1 MESNQIRDRFIR
13 FYQERGHLRV
23 PSASL
28 VPHGDPTLLFTS
40 AGMVP
45 FKPYFMGLAEPPAP
59 RLTTVQKCF
68 RTTDIEEVGD
78 YSHLTFF
85 EMLGNFSIGD
95 YFKREAIGWAWEL
108 LTDADAGFGLP
119 ADTLWV
125 SIFETDEEAH
135 DEWRAVGVPEER
147 IHRYGE
153 EHNYWFSGDIGPC
166 GPNSE
171 IFVDRGVRAGC
182 AYCAQGA
189 CKPNLEPDCGRFLEV
204 WNLVFMTLYQ
214 AEDGTRTELP
224 RKNIDTGSGL
234 ERVACILQGK
244 ETVYETDLFR
254 PIIARIE
261 ELSGRR
267 YGADAATDTAIGVVA
282 EHMRAATFLIAD
294 GVMPSNE
301 GRGYVLRRILR
312 RAVYFLTQLADGAA
326 SQGAAGGQTP
336 GGASGN
342 TAGDA
347 PPRGAA
353 SSALTASGG
362 TGEDA
367 ASSASMAPG
376 AAGEDAASGAPTA
389 AGATGAGATSGN
401 TAPLRG
407 AASSART
414 ASGEVD
420 EGTLLDK
427 VAAAVI
433 EKMAYAYPD
442 VGERGP
448 FVMRLLAAE
457 EAKFRETLERGTA
470 VLEAMIDTRASIA
483 TKLIETVKFVF
494 ASRLRGQQLRAVF
507 DSAGMAS
514 PANQGG
520 TLATQ
525 MLMDVIGEAVDENS
539 MDVALLNAQSWM
551 KNITG
556 PEAFLLSDTF
566 GFPIDLTEEIAK
578 AHGLNV
584 HRKSFGRELEAQR
597 ERGRAG
603 AKFEIDAD
611 RTEAYAQIAHVRPR
625 FVGYAATRHETTVA
639 AIIPCGA
646 SQTGRTAGGA
656 GGVVE
661 RAAAGDE
668 VEVVLVETP
677 FYAEGGGQAGDTGEI
692 AGPSGR
698 VAVEDTQ
705 SPAEGLIVHRG
716 RVVEGSIAVNDAVTA
731 RVEASK
737 RRASERNHT
746 ATHLLH
752 AALRQVLG
760 THVRQAG
767 SLVAP
772 DRLRFDFTHI
782 EATKPEEL
790 AAVQRLVNE
799 KIREDIEVRPH
810 EEAYGEAIAG
820 GAMAAAA
827 APQSKQQRAAAAPQS
842 KQQRANSKDRPASQD
857 SKRPGRTEDEEQR
870 TENGEH
876 RENIEQ
882 RTENGEQRENKEQKT
897 HGCFSRELCGGTHVH
912 RTGEIGAFVIESE
925 GSVGS
930 GVRRIEA
937 RTGAL
942 ADAYV
947 LEQQETIG
955 RLARQLGTA
964 PSELEARV
972 EAMRAELEAERRRAQ
987 QLERQAGRAEV
998 DTLLSA
1004 AEQVD
1009 GASLLVARV
1018 PAASVEAMREMGDLL
1033 RERLVSAVVVLG
1045 AVVGEKPSF
1054 LAMVTKDLT
1063 GRVHAGKLISQV
1075 AAVAGGGGGGR
1086 PEMAQAGG
1094 KDAALLD
1101 EALGVARELARA
1113 GLLAG

>member
-45 FKPYFMGLAEPPAP
+45 FKPYFMGLAEPPAA

-108 LTDADAGFGLP
+108 LTDADAGFGL
-119 ADTLWV
+119 AKDALWV
-125 SIFETDEEAH
+125 TIFETDEEAH
-135 DEWRAVGVPEER
+135 DEWRGVGVPEER
-147 IHRYGE
+147 IQRYGE

-171 IFVDRGVRAGC
+171 IFVDRGARAGC

-234 ERVACILQGK
+234 ERVACVLQGK

-267 YGADAATDTAIGVVA
+267 YGAGAATDAAIRVVA
-282 EHMRAATFLIAD
+282 EHTRAATFLIAD

-312 RAVYFLTQLADGAA
+312 RAVYFLTQLAEGAP
-326 SQGAAGGQTP
+326 AGGVAGGPTP
-336 GGASGN
+336 GGASGK
-342 TAGDA
+342 TAGDGPRRGA
-347 PPRGAA
+347 ASDVRRGAAGDVRRGAASDVRRGAA
-353 SSALTASGG
+353 SSAPTAS
-362 TGEDA
+362 
-367 ASSASMAPG
+367 
-376 AAGEDAASGAPTA
+376 AGDT
-389 AGATGAGATSGN
+389 
-401 TAPLRG
+401 R
-407 AASSART
+407 
-414 ASGEVD
+414 

-457 EAKFRETLERGTA
+457 EAKFRETLERGRALLDALVALRAELGQHWAGDWSRWHGRDWPQQLETGVLPALRHVIAAFTA
-470 VLEAMIDTRASIA
+470 IPASAREEILRHVA
-483 TKLIETVKFVF
+483 
-494 ASRLRGQQLRAVF
+494 ARLRATPDPDDVPAALRELSGA
-507 DSAGMAS
+507 
-514 PANQGG
+514 
-520 TLATQ
+520 
-525 MLMDVIGEAVDENS
+525 
-539 MDVALLNAQSWM
+539 
-551 KNITG
+551 
-556 PEAFLLSDTF
+556 EAFVLYDTF
-566 GFPIDLTEEIAK
+566 GFPLELTDELVAGVGFTLDLAGFE
-578 AHGLNV
+578 
-584 HRKSFGRELEAQR
+584 RELEAQR
-597 ERGRAG
+597 ERGRAA
-603 AKFEIDAD
+603 AKFGYEAG
-611 RTEAYAQIAHVRPR
+611 RVEAYTELAAVRST
-625 FVGYAATRHETTVA
+625 FVGYAATRHATTVA
-639 AIIPCGA
+639 AIV
-646 SQTGRTAGGA
+646 GA

-661 RAAAGDE
+661 RATAGDE

-677 FYAEGGGQAGDTGEI
+677 FYPEGGGQAGDTGEI

-698 VAVEDTQ
+698 VIVEDTQ

-716 RVVEGSIAVNDAVTA
+716 RVVEGAIAVNDAVTA
-731 RVEASK
+731 AVDEAR
-737 RRASERNHT
+737 RRASARNHT

-799 KIREDIEVRPH
+799 KIREDIEVHPH
-810 EEAYGEAIAG
+810 EEAYEEAIAG
-820 GAMAAAA
+820 GAMALFGEKYRATVRVVDICDAERTTDDRGRTADSREQTTDSKQQTANSRQQTAAVAPQSKEQTAAA
-827 APQSKQQRAAAAPQS
+827 APQSKEQTAAVAPQS
-842 KQQRANSKDRPASQD
+842 KEQTANSKDDRQQTADGRRQAADGNQQASG
-857 SKRPGRTEDEEQR
+857 PPEQP
-870 TENGEH
+870 H
-876 RENIEQ
+876 
-882 RTENGEQRENKEQKT
+882 
-897 HGCFSRELCGGTHVH
+897 CFSRELCGGTHVH

-937 RTGAL
+937 CTGAL

-947 LEQQETIG
+947 LGQQETIA
-955 RLARQLGTA
+955 RLARQLGAA

-972 EAMRAELEAERRRAQ
+972 EALRAELEAERRRAQ
-987 QLERQAGRAEV
+987 QLERQAGRGEV
-998 DTLLSA
+998 DGLLLS

-1033 RERLVSAVVVLG
+1033 RERLGSAVVVLG
-1045 AVVGEKPSF
+1045 AVIGERPSF

-1063 GRVHAGKLISQV
+1063 GRVHAGNLIKQV
-1075 AAVAGGGGGGR
+1075 AAAAGGGGGGR

-1094 KDAALLD
+1094 KDASLLD